1 MKKLKKQFLAAV
13 LTAVMAVIIPLSLG
27 HTALYAHHS
36 FVCHIRLAAILTK
49 VHLFFLPL
57 FCSCLISKSLLY
69 IIQDVCIFYQCYFHI
84 IGSHNVQFLPENKVI
99 SAFCHKI

>member
-36 FVCHIRLAAILTK
+36 FVCFCQAVHQQNGESHRKIEIL
-49 VHLFFLPL
+49 
-57 FCSCLISKSLLY
+57 
-69 IIQDVCIFYQCYFHI
+69 
-84 IGSHNVQFLPENKVI
+84 
-99 SAFCHKI
+99 